1 MDVIVFM
8 SFIGDLED
16 LEVIKFRK
24 CSLWSPRSVKRA
36 KTKFPRF
43 GAVVPKGSKDLEIQ
57 HFDVKLGKA
66 PQIRNEVAQ
75 VLVVTGQQFQQLG
88 IPLSTYCCFAI
99 IIFVL
104 SAEVIDAP
112 THQKKRKQECK
123 SPVFKGRKVFKV
135 GAAFAGASVARPKFH
150 ISQRKPCAT
159 QDVFQQRQD
168 HLTHRQRGESMLDS
182 E

>member
-123 SPVFKGRKVFKV
+123 SPVFKGRKVFK
-135 GAAFAGASVARPKFH
+135 GWSCIRWSLSCKAKISHFTAQALCDPGCFSATTRSSDAPTERGINAGF
-150 ISQRKPCAT
+150 
-159 QDVFQQRQD
+159 
-168 HLTHRQRGESMLDS
+168 
-182 E
+182 